1 MIQTG
6 KISKELP
13 IILWNEEYWRDLV
26 DWQKLV
32 EHGMISEG
40 DLELM
45 TFSSDIDEVENVVL
59 KHLANLPEV
68 EPRAP

>member
-1 MIQTG
+1 MNID
-6 KISKELP
+6 
-13 IILWNEEYWRDLV
+13 WN
-26 DWQKLV
+26 KFI

-45 TFSSDIDEVENVVL
+45 TFSSDLDEVE
-59 KHLANLPEV
+59 KIIIDHLSELPEV